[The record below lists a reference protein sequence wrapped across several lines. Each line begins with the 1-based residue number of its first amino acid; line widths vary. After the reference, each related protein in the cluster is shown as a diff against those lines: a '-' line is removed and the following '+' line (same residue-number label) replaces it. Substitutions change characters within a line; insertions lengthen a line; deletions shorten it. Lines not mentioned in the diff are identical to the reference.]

1 MKGSGLRGIT
11 VRTNSVADLFLSVV
25 IHPIRVICVLFS
37 FSPRIGCGVTALAAL
52 SVVYLLAMII
62 ISEK

>member
-11 VRTNSVADLFLSVV
+11 VRACSVADLFLSVV
-25 IHPIRVICVLFS
+25 IRPIRVICVLFS
-37 FSPRIGCGVTALAAL
+37 FRPRIGCGMTALAAL